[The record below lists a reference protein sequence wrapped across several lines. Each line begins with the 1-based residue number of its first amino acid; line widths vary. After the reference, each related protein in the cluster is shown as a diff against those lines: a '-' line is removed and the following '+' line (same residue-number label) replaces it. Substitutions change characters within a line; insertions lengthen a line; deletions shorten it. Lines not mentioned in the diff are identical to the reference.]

1 MLYGVTPFYSETL
14 VNTYANIMNHV
25 NSLKFPE
32 NVNVSEAC
40 LNFMK
45 SLLCDRTER
54 LGSQA
59 HCLSEVYNHP
69 WFSADW
75 IQSQQTDGHLD
86 SMDIS
91 IADWTWSNIRACRA
105 PFQPH
110 LRSETD
116 TSYFQPETDD
126 EEDDDAC
133 SGGVENTIEKS
144 NNDEQTDRRNSQTKD
159 ANDNAK
165 YKIMA
170 KGDFPESSSSD
181 HKYSGRCSDHLLE
194 LPGSQLAFAGF
205 SFSSPHPHHLA
216 LLSGLHLTPLR
227 GSSLP
232 TTTTTSSDLLN
243 GKPDSTHVTTI
254 GHHHTEDKKSG
265 SSKNSHATTCESVS
279 NLINNENENISDS
292 RVNHTS
298 CESLLTRLRIQL
310 EDALT
315 LSDTHLSEVTSL
327 TVQLEQATARYRELE
342 NKISL
347 QEMNFK
353 KTNEEMKRQLENAHA
368 EAAAS
373 CSRLEAEIIKW
384 KSLAQS
390 EEAARQSAE
399 TAGNLAVATAT
410 AKLARR
416 AAEVVDRLGR
426 PGARNSLSRVVS
438 PGGVVVASD
447 PSNLFNSSSYF
458 DSNFPSDHSD
468 VDAPDDHHLRSLDNP
483 SSATELLIS
492 RMEEMAKRAHCA
504 EAAAQEAADQ
514 LEAEKHFSRLYKET
528 CAEKSDQLSEKTR
541 ELELLREQ
549 HAKSC
554 KAYQRACEKYKAA
567 LRALN
572 EEQQKSTR
580 YLEAAQSAK
589 ESVHAATQRATCAS
603 SEVAQLRV
611 ELERMTQAY
620 GKEQAKCAAT
630 VNKLTEVMSGKN
642 LDTLEL
648 MWLASFQ
655 QEQDNSGRIISPFS
669 IGCNSARSKVAS
681 LKGLGQQKRMN
692 LLLKQPTLRKE
703 YENKL
708 RLNES
713 HTMSIES
720 ELTSLKEQLR
730 SISMARSSP
739 SQQDID
745 DESSGLRHHQQ
756 HGLHNH
762 HHQNYYYHQ
771 QQQQQQNFR
780 KPLLGKQIYS
790 SDSCSSLANNN
801 GNNLDCDST
810 LRKHLALH
818 VLVLLYPPRL
828 NHLFRTNL
836 LGTMTVNTCSV
847 GNSRNSTEMLPS
859 SIASPIDDPVITNFK
874 FYGILEVEPKRGKRN
889 KLHWES
895 CFAQLTRSHL
905 MLWDIP
911 SDLCKRVHELQNKYI
926 DVSNFVASTIN
937 SNSNSLNSRLEMP
950 LNALYHVRSVNSC
963 DVCHERVEDLPR
975 VFQIIFDRQ
984 RLNNNNNNNKNTGIT
999 NGNSSNI
1006 AYNSS
1011 GIKQSSSGNSVLGG
1025 LSSSSSSGD
1034 SANLPRKSSLGSTAI
1049 FSTSSQHPAN
1059 SRRVVRTNS
1068 ASGSH
1073 AHSVSNSTNTNIN
1086 KRSNHIENS
1095 TPGHSINPLSDDSAH
1110 NAESSTIYTRGHVLQ
1125 RILFRS
1131 VFHPPLA
1138 YQCTDCQIKLHAYH
1152 LESNDYPLPQCAK
1165 AVGVCLLRA
1174 RTVQDKE
1181 QWIEYMLLAM
1191 KVMKSL
1197 SSTPNPTI
1205 RKSNNVE
1212 VPVSSAQQQQPIAT
1226 TPRSISSHGCNPLH
1240 SMSPSVP
1247 PTPASSFATPIRYIN
1262 LTPPSDHQI
1271 SHARSKSSVF
1281 VQDSLKSHSR
1291 AENSSANSSN
1301 EFSSLSH
1308 QSHIPPLI
1316 SYPSRPTFTPTT
1328 IINNNNNYYYTAT
1341 SVEAI
1346 VSSTSPT
1353 TGTVNNHENQ
1363 MSRSFT
1369 LGLTKYR
1376 SEDYADCAISYTND
1390 YPTITA
1396 IRSISVADSSNC
1408 NIQLDPKNQ
1417 QIVIFHRNLHGV
1429 FDILFRIL

>member
-1 MLYGVTPFYSETL
+1 M
-14 VNTYANIMNHV
+14 
-25 NSLKFPE
+25 
-32 NVNVSEAC
+32 
-40 LNFMK
+40 
-45 SLLCDRTER
+45 
-54 LGSQA
+54 
-59 HCLSEVYNHP
+59 
-69 WFSADW
+69 
-75 IQSQQTDGHLD
+75 
-86 SMDIS
+86 
-91 IADWTWSNIRACRA
+91 
-105 PFQPH
+105 
-110 LRSETD
+110 
-116 TSYFQPETDD
+116 
-126 EEDDDAC
+126 
-133 SGGVENTIEKS
+133 
-144 NNDEQTDRRNSQTKD
+144 
-159 ANDNAK
+159 
-165 YKIMA
+165 
-170 KGDFPESSSSD
+170 
-181 HKYSGRCSDHLLE
+181 
-194 LPGSQLAFAGF
+194 
-205 SFSSPHPHHLA
+205 
-216 LLSGLHLTPLR
+216 
-227 GSSLP
+227 
-232 TTTTTSSDLLN
+232 
-243 GKPDSTHVTTI
+243 
-254 GHHHTEDKKSG
+254 
-265 SSKNSHATTCESVS
+265 
-279 NLINNENENISDS
+279 
-292 RVNHTS
+292 
-298 CESLLTRLRIQL
+298 
-310 EDALT
+310 
-315 LSDTHLSEVTSL
+315 
-327 TVQLEQATARYRELE
+327 
-342 NKISL
+342 
-347 QEMNFK
+347 
-353 KTNEEMKRQLENAHA
+353 
-368 EAAAS
+368 
-373 CSRLEAEIIKW
+373 
-384 KSLAQS
+384 
-390 EEAARQSAE
+390 
-399 TAGNLAVATAT
+399 
-410 AKLARR
+410 
-416 AAEVVDRLGR
+416 
-426 PGARNSLSRVVS
+426 
-438 PGGVVVASD
+438 
-447 PSNLFNSSSYF
+447 
-458 DSNFPSDHSD
+458 
-468 VDAPDDHHLRSLDNP
+468 
-483 SSATELLIS
+483 
-492 RMEEMAKRAHCA
+492 
-504 EAAAQEAADQ
+504 
-514 LEAEKHFSRLYKET
+514 
-528 CAEKSDQLSEKTR
+528 
-541 ELELLREQ
+541 
-549 HAKSC
+549 
-554 KAYQRACEKYKAA
+554 
-567 LRALN
+567 
-572 EEQQKSTR
+572 
-580 YLEAAQSAK
+580 
-589 ESVHAATQRATCAS
+589 
-603 SEVAQLRV
+603 
-611 ELERMTQAY
+611 
-620 GKEQAKCAAT
+620 
-630 VNKLTEVMSGKN
+630 
-642 LDTLEL
+642 
-648 MWLASFQ
+648 
-655 QEQDNSGRIISPFS
+655 
-669 IGCNSARSKVAS
+669 
-681 LKGLGQQKRMN
+681 
-692 LLLKQPTLRKE
+692 RKE

-810 LRKHLALH
+810 LRKPFGFTRPSSTIPSTPQSSVSHEPIGK
-818 VLVLLYPPRL
+818 YP
-828 NHLFRTNL
+828 NINNNNINSKA
-836 LGTMTVNTCSV
+836 MTVNTCSV
-847 GNSRNSTEMLPS
+847 
-859 SIASPIDDPVITNFK
+859 
-874 FYGILEVEPKRGKRN
+874 VEPKRGKRN

-1131 VFHPPLA
+1131 YATCDLCQNSCSSVFHPPLA

-1205 RKSNNVE
+1205 
-1212 VPVSSAQQQQPIAT
+1212 PT

-1408 NIQLDPKNQ
+1408 NSNSYNNN
-1417 QIVIFHRNLHGV
+1417 IVSNMNISKISNDLPLPILLPFHTSSTGSKESTDC
-1429 FDILFRIL
+1429 DISP